1 MSRLL
6 LTKIRETPLC
16 NVLALD
22 YTIDFHKTVGYMFG
36 VFALIHTIAHMVNLY
51 VAEDETQKPLYRGV
65 EFLAKLLWR
74 QSDGLGHFG
83 IAYQTGIYECP
94 QFKK

>member
-1 MSRLL
+1 
-6 LTKIRETPLC
+6 
-16 NVLALD
+16 
-22 YTIDFHKTVGYMFG
+22 
-36 VFALIHTIAHMVNLY
+36 MVNLY

-65 EFLAKLLWR
+65 EFLAKLLWK